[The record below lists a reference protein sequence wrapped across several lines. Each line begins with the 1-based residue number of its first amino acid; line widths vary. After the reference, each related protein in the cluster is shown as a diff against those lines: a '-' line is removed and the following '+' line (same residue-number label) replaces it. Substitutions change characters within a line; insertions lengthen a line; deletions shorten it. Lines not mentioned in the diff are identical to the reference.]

1 MSQPVI
7 RFENVGKL
15 YRLGTVGTGTIAHD
29 IQRWW
34 VTSVL
39 HKEDP
44 YLQIGET
51 NDRSTKGSSEYVYA
65 LKDINLEVQQ
75 GDVLGIIGK
84 NGAGKST
91 LLKLLSRVT
100 APTTGK
106 IYTKGRIASL
116 LEVGTGFHGEL
127 TGRENIYMN
136 GSILGMKKWEIDKKL
151 DEIIDFSGCERYID
165 TPVKRYSSGMMVR
178 LGFAVAAHLDPE
190 ILVVD
195 EVLAVGDAEFQ
206 KKAIGKMKDVSR
218 GEGRTVLFVSHN
230 MATIKSLCINGIL
243 LENGIITYMG
253 SAFNTVNHY
262 LTSGS
267 VETDSIV
274 DISESSRRL
283 PRMKKVLTKVELKNR
298 NGDNTNSFCQDDDIY
313 LFVSYDASKEENV
326 AGCGYIIYSED
337 EVRVGGGNTYMAFP
351 PPHKLPQ
358 TGTIV
363 FHLNPK
369 QFTPGSY
376 YFTVSIG
383 SHQSI
388 LLDKVEQCITFT
400 IEPSDIYG
408 NGYILTKED
417 GVSSLQFDAKILHL

>member
-1 MSQPVI
+1 MQPVI

-39 HKEDP
+39 RKEDP

-51 NDRSTKGSSEYVYA
+51 NDRSSKGTSKYVYA

-116 LEVGTGFHGEL
+116 LEVGTGFHPEL

-190 ILVVD
+190 ILVID

-206 KKAIGKMKDVSR
+206 KKAIGKMQDVSR

-230 MATIKSLCINGIL
+230 MTAVKNLCKT
-243 LENGIITYMG
+243 GIILKNGTLDHYGDIASTIERYLSNQEGRSNIAINDIKERSGNGLLRFTDIEIMDTNDNKKESFEVGDQIKIKVYFESSERLKNAQMSRIDVGINNMMDYQILWLSTYMFKDKLDPSKG
-253 SAFNTVNHY
+253 YVQF
-262 LTSGS
+262 
-267 VETDSIV
+267 SIP
-274 DISESSRRL
+274 RL
-283 PRMKKVLTKVELKNR
+283 PLNDGVYNINL
-298 NGDNTNSFCQDDDIY
+298 
-313 LFVSYDASKEENV
+313 
-326 AGCGYIIYSED
+326 YSEVD
-337 EVRVGGGNTYMAFP
+337 HELADWIQNVSKIRVN
-351 PPHKLPQ
+351 
-358 TGTIV
+358 
-363 FHLNPK
+363 FHD
-369 QFTPGSY
+369 Y
-376 YFTVSIG
+376 
-383 SHQSI
+383 
-388 LLDKVEQCITFT
+388 
-400 IEPSDIYG
+400 YG
-408 NGYILTKED
+408 NGRTMPAGQVPVVLDYNLE
-417 GVSSLQFDAKILHL
+417 